1 MLTSPCPGTSQL
13 IQSNENDAHDND
25 REIMK
30 TPLPFVLQL
39 PRTPTGN
46 IPQTP
51 EMPLSNSLSPI
62 QNAPVHDKL
71 PKATASTPSST
82 VAGTS
87 TSIEKEF
94 ISPFQLR
101 GLPKAVHAK
110 EEEQRDARGNQ

>member
-1 MLTSPCPGTSQL
+1 
-13 IQSNENDAHDND
+13 
-25 REIMK
+25 
-30 TPLPFVLQL
+30 
-39 PRTPTGN
+39 
-46 IPQTP
+46 
-51 EMPLSNSLSPI
+51 MPLSNSLSPI